1 MYTEFWWGYLL
12 GNAHLEDQEGDV
24 RIAFRWILGI

>member
-12 GNAHLEDQEGDV
+12 RNAHLEDQEWYRSLAV
-24 RIAFRWILGI
+24 KQS